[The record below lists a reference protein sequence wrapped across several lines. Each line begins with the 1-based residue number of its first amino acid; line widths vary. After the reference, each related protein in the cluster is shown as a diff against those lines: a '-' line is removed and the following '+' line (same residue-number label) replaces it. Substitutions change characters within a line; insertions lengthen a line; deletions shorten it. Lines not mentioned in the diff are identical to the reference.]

1 MSLSAF
7 LNTQILWWF
16 KFSNLI
22 VSSTDSLSTQTNL
35 DGMIHDTILK
45 RFYRLISCLFCSS
58 KDSYA
63 EEMRRSSGGYTG
75 TGYGGRRE
83 GRSYSSS
90 DSLDDLGVYNCCA
103 WICMAYK
110 ELLYCSSYDNH
121 HIVLCLGTS
130 IKVGMPRTFHF
141 GSVFQHYIFT

>member
-1 MSLSAF
+1 M
-7 LNTQILWWF
+7 
-16 KFSNLI
+16 
-22 VSSTDSLSTQTNL
+22 SSTDSLSTQTNL
-35 DGMIHDTILK
+35 DGKIHDTIFK
-45 RFYRLISCLFCSS
+45 RFYLLISCLCCSS

-103 WICMAYK
+103 RICMTYQ
-110 ELLYCSSYDNH
+110 ELLYCSSYVIAISFVFRYSYKGGNATN
-121 HIVLCLGTS
+121 ILFWFCLSTLY
-130 IKVGMPRTFHF
+130 F
-141 GSVFQHYIFT
+141 YIETQ